1 MAVMGADED
10 DLAAATKA
18 TGELLELP
26 EVGEQTV
33 MPAVVAVQGPGG
45 LLVPLPTVIVRGVL
59 KTAPVESQAW
69 TTMLWFPDA
78 SDRLVFSDA
87 AELR

>member
-10 DLAAATKA
+10 DFAAARKA
-18 TGELLELP
+18 TGELLELLK
-26 EVGEQTV
+26 VGEQTV
-33 MPAVVAVQGPGG
+33 TPAVAAVQGPGG

-87 AELR
+87 AEVR

>member
-10 DLAAATKA
+10 DFAAARKA

-59 KTAPVESQAW
+59 KTAPVESQVW

-87 AELR
+87 AEVR